1 MRLDK
6 DQKLPQKYAHK
17 LLLQL
22 FSVDEL
28 ASGTY
33 KKLGHTSRSQL
44 DPEREGILDGKSDHL
59 SITLLANVNLN
70 LFRVPEEK
78 I

>member
-1 MRLDK
+1 MFGQGSEAAPK
-6 DQKLPQKYAHK
+6 VCPQAAASAV
-17 LLLQL
+17 Q
-22 FSVDEL
+22 EL

-33 KKLGHTSRSQL
+33 NKLGHTSRSQL
-44 DPEREGILDGKSDHL
+44 DPERVEILDGKSDHL
-59 SITLLANVNLN
+59 SITLLAYVNLN

>member
-1 MRLDK
+1 MHDNF
-6 DQKLPQKYAHK
+6 PQDTPLHREFAA
-17 LLLQL
+17 LE
-22 FSVDEL
+22 EL

-44 DPEREGILDGKSDHL
+44 DPEQVEILDGKSDHL
-59 SITLLANVNLN
+59 SITLLAYVNHN
-70 LFRVPEEK
+70 LFRVPEGK